1 MGFLRKVGKKIKN
14 GISKLL
20 DGKFGK
26 ILGGIGLAMM
36 FWGGASAL
44 FGNQGW
50 FQGLKTNLAKMN
62 PFGSQSVTQA
72 SEVAINSLPETTT
85 GIDKLVGA
93 GTDAA
98 AQASAVSVDPTKFEK
113 FLAGDLS
120 KVEALDTAKFSE
132 LDFGSKIAK
141 VGVETGKG
149 FYKAGES
156 IGGYLKGIPEG
167 DFIPDV
173 LTGATTALVTSSVLG
188 GDEQDT
194 GGYGRIPQVGSM
206 EAPQASYVSEVQSQI
221 PQMQGM
227 NFNQLNQS
235 LFYGTLSPQ
244 WLMSQAQYG

>member
-14 GISKLL
+14 GVSKLL
-20 DGKFGK
+20 GGKFGK

-156 IGGYLKGIPEG
+156 VGGYLKGIPEG
-167 DFIPDV
+167 KKSVALSVTLQPTKATLTEAEIEATSAAIIAAVEKHCGGV
-173 LTGATTALVTSSVLG
+173 LRS
-188 GDEQDT
+188 
-194 GGYGRIPQVGSM
+194 
-206 EAPQASYVSEVQSQI
+206 
-221 PQMQGM
+221 
-227 NFNQLNQS
+227 
-235 LFYGTLSPQ
+235 
-244 WLMSQAQYG
+244 

>member
-1 MGFLRKVGKKIKN
+1 MGFLRKVGKKIKK
-14 GISKLL
+14 GVSKLL
-20 DGKFGK
+20 GGKFGK

-36 FWGGASAL
+36 FWGGANAL
-44 FGNQGW
+44 FGNTKW
-50 FQGLKTNLAKMN
+50 FQGLKTNIGKMN

-113 FLAGDLS
+113 FLSGDLS
-120 KVEALDTAKFSE
+120 KIEALDTAKFSE
-132 LDFGSKIAK
+132 LDLGGKIAK

-149 FYKAGES
+149 FYTAGEKV
-156 IGGYLKGIPEG
+156 GGYLKGIPEG

-173 LTGATTALVTSSVLG
+173 LTGAGTAIVTSSVLG
-188 GDEQDT
+188 GDKEDIS
-194 GGYGRIPQVGSM
+194 GRGIMPQVGAM

-227 NFNQLNQS
+227 DFNQLNQS